1 MTGPLD
7 LTQYATPCWVGE
19 HRQGCPMGTEHW
31 PRVIGLSAKKRHGK
45 DTFGAQLQA
54 LGYARVAFA
63 DALYEEVADAYG
75 VSVARLQD
83 PATKEMPMAALG
95 GASPRACLQNHGMR
109 RRAADPEYW
118 IRRVEAVVQDPTR
131 RFVVTDVRLPDEAAA
146 VARYG
151 VVVRITRPGLPAAPD
166 YHISETALDAYPFR
180 YRLTNHEGDP
190 ASLLRNWMAVL
201 DASRQRPLITH
212 LNDSDPGESGT
223 HGSCVDEN
231 GAITGWWCT
240 EDVTI
245 PGMPRE
251 QIWSL
256 DAHEEV
262 QFHEIQQTAVLTD
275 AHARAAHEVNG
286 PAVLPAKLFVRAVDL
301 ARDSRI
307 PYQERFAGAEDH
319 PAIALLCTWWDTARP
334 AGEPYAPGFCMPWVR
349 IRDDGLYWPGYYQIP
364 TEDVDGFNPD
374 GRNMARVGDTILVAF
389 YATQRVAHHKP
400 GEVTIYL
407 PTGEPYA
414 TVVADWD
421 DYQSGVIDEAWYGLQ
436 ALAQFPDRFPAAWEF
451 VTNQDA
457 RLKP

>member
-1 MTGPLD
+1 MQHAHLINQDGSSLVVDATGQPLGRGDSDCPLLHIVPRLYVPD
-7 LTQYATPCWVGE
+7 L
-19 HRQGCPMGTEHW
+19 W
-31 PRVIGLSAKKRHGK
+31 PHISLRAWENRHASLSL
-45 DTFGAQLQA
+45 T
-54 LGYARVAFA
+54 
-63 DALYEEVADAYG
+63 
-75 VSVARLQD
+75 VS
-83 PATKEMPMAALG
+83 G
-95 GASPRACLQNHGMR
+95 SPLSVNAG
-109 RRAADPEYW
+109 
-118 IRRVEAVVQDPTR
+118 
-131 RFVVTDVRLPDEAAA
+131 
-146 VARYG
+146 G
-151 VVVRITRPGLPAAPD
+151 VVVRQPYPNRRYFVGGSATHRNGWIVPVPPGLTECVLMFRWRLENAWAVGFEQDDWEISHQITIHFAPGAGRVYTMD
-166 YHISETALDAYPFR
+166 ANCWPNSYLDA
-180 YRLTNHEGDP
+180 
-190 ASLLRNWMAVL
+190 LR
-201 DASRQRPLITH
+201 SRPLITH

-349 IRDDGLYWPGYYQIP
+349 IRDDGLYWPGYSEIP